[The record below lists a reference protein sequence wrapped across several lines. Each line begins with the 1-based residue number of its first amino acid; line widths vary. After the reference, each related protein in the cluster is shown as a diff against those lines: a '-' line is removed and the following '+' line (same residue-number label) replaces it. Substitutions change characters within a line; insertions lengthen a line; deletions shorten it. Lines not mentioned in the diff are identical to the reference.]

1 MDWASDIITFLL
13 GGLTGSFIT
22 YQVQK
27 KRMTSQG
34 SGSVVDQSGAR
45 AGGDIAGRDKRG

>member
-1 MDWASDIITFLL
+1 MDWIINVIIFIL
-13 GGLTGSFIT
+13 GGFTGSFIT

-34 SGSVVDQSGAR
+34 SGSVVDQSGVR
-45 AGGDIAGRDKRG
+45 AGGDVTGRDKRG